1 MNNLKKNLTH
11 WLIILITI
19 LLYLQSCSFVTPTKE
34 GSKATNADAQAT
46 YIVVSGMTY
55 LIVSTPQGVTL
66 ANVTKDSLEVLL
78 RRRNEKYLEIANRQS
93 QQK

>member
-1 MNNLKKNLTH
+1 ML
-11 WLIILITI
+11 TI
-19 LLYLQSCSFVTPTKE
+19 LLGSQSCSFVTPTKE
-34 GSKATNADAQAT
+34 GSKTTNADAQAT

-78 RRRNEKYLEIANRQS
+78 RRRNEKYLEIANRPFKHL
-93 QQK
+93 QK